1 MCLGSFR
8 SLGSLRCLGSLGSLR
23 SLGSLGVSG
32 FSGVLESQEPTVCTK
47 RYGTCGR
54 SWLRRPIEGSNLSL
68 KARPAGTCQG
78 LPRCRWRPSKK
89 RCLETGPSPSGRCP
103 SLREADDVRRDRLI
117 GFVKHFL
124 RSLHDS
130 KSRESWS
137 LRSLGSRESWSL
149 RIIGSRPL
157 AVFWNASV
165 LEPLS
170 HGDSARI
177 ASRSLQARIHDCPG
191 NLVTILVKP
200 R

>member
-1 MCLGSFR
+1 MAAFEEALLGD
-8 SLGSLRCLGSLGSLR
+8 
-23 SLGSLGVSG
+23 GVRAPQDD
-32 FSGVLESQEPTVCTK
+32 V
-47 RYGTCGR
+47 R
-54 SWLRRPIEGSNLSL
+54 EGGE
-68 KARPAGTCQG
+68 AG
-78 LPRCRWRPSKK
+78 
-89 RCLETGPSPSGRCP
+89 P

-137 LRSLGSRESWSL
+137 LRSLGSRVSWSL

-177 ASRSLQARIHDCPG
+177 ASRSLQARIRHPCEAQ
-191 NLVTILVKP
+191 VIS
-200 R
+200 